1 MGVQLSG
8 IISKL
13 PLSRPGVAFMV
24 ARHTNRIAPARKEEE
39 IKMSTEPLRHL
50 GKYELQERL
59 GQGGMAE
66 VWKALDTQLQRYVA
80 IKLLH
85 ANLLE
90 DPNFIT
96 RFEREA
102 QIIASLHHPNIVQ
115 IHDFQVIRPPESSAP
130 MAYMVMAYIE
140 GQTLAGYIA
149 NTSARG
155 RIPSPI
161 EIVNLFTSISLAID
175 YAHQKGM
182 VHRDIKPANILL
194 DKHNTEHNPMGE
206 PILTD
211 FGLAKLLGVSAGA
224 LTASQ
229 LGTPLYTSPEQAR
242 GYPGNERS
250 DLYSLGVIL
259 YEMVTGVQ
267 PFRGD
272 TPVEVLS
279 QHLNVTPTS
288 PVLLNPNVPPALTL
302 VILTA
307 LAKDPNARFSSAAIM
322 TAAIAEALNVPV
334 PESLGQPAYPHDF
347 QNMPTYIGSP
357 ISSAGIASSPST
369 PSFALSSPSGP
380 PTTGGGTPTTI
391 DARSGSGA
399 AAPVYST
406 PQPATP
412 STWQSNPVSVSGG
425 AGAVGS
431 PQNVS
436 YSPAAPIPGPAAPA
450 PPGASPLPT
459 PPGPPPSRSGIRWR
473 GLYTAL
479 VILVVFVLLVSSLGA
494 FLLLRNQNK
503 APAAVPG
510 GQAFYLSSG
519 QLNPNSAQGIA
530 DQMQIELQNIPDPQ
544 PGKSYYAWLLADKQ
558 PGVEKFLLQP
568 KPLFTL
574 PLLLGKLPVSHGSV
588 SFFYKG
594 TVQHDNLFSMTS
606 RLLVTEED
614 TNGTPRGP
622 AADRSTWR
630 YYAEIPQTPYGTP
643 PLSALD
649 HIRHLFYKETRVN
662 VLGLPGGL
670 DIWLYRNTE
679 KLMEWAISARDDYHP
694 QVSDPTIIHNLFV
707 SMLDYLDGSPNVQI
721 DVPGGAVVADPVAS
735 RVALLSVVPAQQQGT
750 EKANNPPGYLDH
762 VPLHLNAVVNA
773 PDATPQ
779 MRALATEIVNALNN
793 AKKWLVQTR
802 MLARQLV
809 LMDAVQLS
817 QPTTL
822 TMLDNL
828 LLATTYAYI
837 GQLDPR
843 TNQVIPGVLQVH
855 YDIQRLATL
864 NITPSLPQNI

>member
-1 MGVQLSG
+1 
-8 IISKL
+8 
-13 PLSRPGVAFMV
+13 
-24 ARHTNRIAPARKEEE
+24 
-39 IKMSTEPLRHL
+39 MSTEPLRHL

-80 IKLLH
+80 IKLLR

-96 RFEREA
+96 RFEHEA
-102 QIIASLHHPNIVQ
+102 QLIASLHHPNIVQ
-115 IHDFQVIRPPESSAP
+115 IHDFHVIRTPESNTP
-130 MAYMVMAYIE
+130 IAYMVMAYIE
-140 GQTLAGYIA
+140 GQTLADYIA

-155 RIPSPI
+155 RIPSPV
-161 EIVNLFTSISLAID
+161 EIVNLFTSISLAVD

-182 VHRDIKPANILL
+182 IHRDIKPANILL
-194 DKHNTEHNPMGE
+194 DRHNTARNPMGE

-211 FGLAKLLGVSAGA
+211 FGLAKLLGVTAGA

-267 PFRGD
+267 PFRGE
-272 TPVEVLS
+272 TPVDVLS

-307 LAKDPNARFSSAAIM
+307 LAKDPNARFSSASTM

-334 PESLGQPAYPHDF
+334 PESLGQPAYPQDF

-357 ISSAGIASSPST
+357 ISNAGAGMTPSPST
-369 PSFALSSPSGP
+369 PSFAPSSPSGSP
-380 PTTGGGTPTTI
+380 FISGGAPATM

-406 PQPATP
+406 PQLATP
-412 STWQSNPVSVSGG
+412 STWQSNPVSASGG

-436 YSPAAPIPGPAAPA
+436 SSPAGPIPGPTA
-450 PPGASPLPT
+450 PT
-459 PPGPPPSRSGIRWR
+459 PPGAPPLPILPGSPPSPSGRRWR

-479 VILVVFVLLVSSLGA
+479 IILLVFVLLGSGLGA
-494 FLLLRNQNK
+494 FLVLRNQNK
-503 APAAVPG
+503 PPAAVPG

-544 PGKSYYAWLLADKQ
+544 PGKSYYAWLLADRH
-558 PGVEKFLLQP
+558 PYVEKLLLQP
-568 KPLFTL
+568 PPLFTL
-574 PLLLGKLPVSHGSV
+574 PLLLGKLSVSHGRI
-588 SFFYKG
+588 SFFYNG
-594 TVQHDNLFSMTS
+594 TSQHDNLFSISS
-606 RLLVTEED
+606 RLLITEED

-630 YYAEIPQTPYGTP
+630 YYAEIPQTAYGTP

-649 HIRHLFYKETRVN
+649 HIRHLFYKETRVA

-679 KLMEWAISARDDYHP
+679 KLMEWAISARDDYHA
-694 QVSDPTIIHNLFV
+694 QVSDPTVIHNLFV
-707 SMLDYLDGSPNVQI
+707 SMLDYLDGSPNVHI
-721 DVPGGAVVADPVAS
+721 DVPGGVVAADPVAS
-735 RVALLSVVPAQQQGT
+735 KVALLSVVPAQQQGT
-750 EKANNPPGYLDH
+750 DKANNPPGYLDH
-762 VPLHLNAVVNA
+762 VPLHLNGVVKA

-779 MRALATEIVNALNN
+779 MRALATEIIQALNN
-793 AKKWLVQTR
+793 ATKWLVQAR

-822 TMLDNL
+822 TMLDDL
-828 LLATTYAYI
+828 LSATTYAYI
-837 GQLDPR
+837 GQLNPQ
-843 TNQVIPGVLQVH
+843 TNQVVPGILQVH

-864 NITPSLPQNI
+864 TITPDLPQNI

>member
-1 MGVQLSG
+1 
-8 IISKL
+8 
-13 PLSRPGVAFMV
+13 
-24 ARHTNRIAPARKEEE
+24 
-39 IKMSTEPLRHL
+39 MSIEPLRRL

-66 VWKALDTQLQRYVA
+66 VWKARDTQLQRYVA
-80 IKLLH
+80 IKLLR
-85 ANLLE
+85 AKLLE

-96 RFEREA
+96 RFEHEA
-102 QIIASLHHPNIVQ
+102 QLIASLHHPNIVQ
-115 IHDFQVIRPPESSAP
+115 IHDFQVIRTPESNIP
-130 MAYMVMAYIE
+130 IAYTVMSYIE
-140 GQTLAGYIA
+140 GQTLADYIA

-155 RIPSPI
+155 RIPSPV
-161 EIVNLFTSISLAID
+161 EIVSLFTSISLAVD

-194 DKHNTEHNPMGE
+194 DKHNTARNPMGE

-229 LGTPLYTSPEQAR
+229 LGTPLYASPEQAR

-272 TPVEVLS
+272 TPVAVLS
-279 QHLNVTPTS
+279 QHLNVTPTP

-307 LAKDPNARFSSAAIM
+307 LAKDPNARFSSAATM
-322 TAAIAEALNVPV
+322 TAAIAESLNVPV
-334 PESLGQPAYPHDF
+334 PESLGQPAYPQDF

-357 ISSAGIASSPST
+357 ISNVGAGMT
-369 PSFALSSPSGP
+369 PTSSPSGSP
-380 PTTGGGTPTTI
+380 STSGGAPATM

-406 PQPATP
+406 PQLATP
-412 STWQSNPVSVSGG
+412 STWQSNPVSVSAG
-425 AGAVGS
+425 AEAVGS

-436 YSPAAPIPGPAAPA
+436 SSPAGSIPGPTA
-450 PPGASPLPT
+450 PT
-459 PPGPPPSRSGIRWR
+459 PPGAPPLPTRPGSPPSPSGRRWR

-479 VILVVFVLLVSSLGA
+479 IILLVFVLLASGLGA
-494 FLLLRNQNK
+494 FLVLRNQNK
-503 APAAVPG
+503 SPAAIPG

-530 DQMQIELQNIPDPQ
+530 DQMQIELQNIADPQ
-544 PGKSYYAWLLADKQ
+544 PGKSYYAWLLADKH

-568 KPLFTL
+568 RPLFTL
-574 PLLLGKLPVSHGSV
+574 PLLLGKLPVSHGRV
-588 SFFYKG
+588 SFSYNG
-594 TVQHDNLFSMTS
+594 TSQHDNLFSMTS
-606 RLLVTEED
+606 RLLITEED

-622 AADRSTWR
+622 AADPGTWR
-630 YYAEIPQTPYGTP
+630 YYAEIPQTPYGNSQ
-643 PLSALD
+643 LSALD
-649 HIRHLFYKETRVN
+649 HIRHLFYKETRVA

-679 KLMEWAISARDDYHP
+679 KLMEWAISARDDYNP
-694 QVSDPTIIHNLFV
+694 QGTSFTLMHNLFV
-707 SMLDYLDGSPNVQI
+707 FILDYLDGSPNVHL
-721 DVPGGAVVADPVAS
+721 DVPGGLVLADPVAS
-735 RVALLSVVPAQQQGT
+735 KVALLSVDTSQQQKT
-750 EKANNPPGYLDH
+750 DLANNPPGYLDH
-762 VPLHLNAVVNA
+762 VPLHLNGVVKA
-773 PDATPQ
+773 PDATSQ
-779 MRALATEIVNALNN
+779 MRALATGIVNALNN
-793 AKKWLVQTR
+793 ATKWLVQAR

-809 LMDAVQLS
+809 LMNAQQLS

-837 GQLDPR
+837 GQLDPK
-843 TNQVIPGVLQVH
+843 TNRVVPGILQVH
-855 YDIQRLATL
+855 YDIQRLAALT
-864 NITPSLPQNI
+864 ITPNLPQNI